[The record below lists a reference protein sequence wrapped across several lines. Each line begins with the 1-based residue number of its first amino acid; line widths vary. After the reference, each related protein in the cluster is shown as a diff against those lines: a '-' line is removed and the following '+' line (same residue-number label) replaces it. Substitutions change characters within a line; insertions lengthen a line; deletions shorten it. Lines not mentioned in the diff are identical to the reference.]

1 MQLHAVPHCSI
12 SVISGFLRLRYLDG
26 VFLSYFLDWGFVG
39 GRVAESVLSLP
50 CDDVFP
56 SCAWLCW
63 RGLCLYLFP
72 ADSFLLGFCSGSS
85 AGLSLS
91 EDLGQVFSLSC
102 PLRSRSWNTD
112 VGSHQNGPIGS
123 THFGG
128 FPVPG
133 LGTGRLGLFIVRVNA
148 MHCPVTSKLSD
159 DPEQNMDR
167 LLLIYF

>member
-1 MQLHAVPHCSI
+1 MESFPVI
-12 SVISGFLRLRYLDG
+12 FSVG
-26 VFLSYFLDWGFVG
+26 VLWA
-39 GRVAESVLSLP
+39 AESRSVLSWP

-63 RGLCLYLFP
+63 RGLCLSLFP
-72 ADSFLLGFCSGSS
+72 ETPFLLGFCSGSS

-102 PLRSRSWNTD
+102 LLRSRSWNTD
-112 VGSHQNGPIGS
+112 VGSRQNGPVGS
-123 THFGG
+123 APFGG

-133 LGTGRLGLFIVRVNA
+133 PGTGRLGLFIVRVNA
-148 MHCPVTSKLSD
+148 VHCPVTSKLGD
-159 DPEQNMDR
+159 DPEQDMNR